1 MAMTHYL
8 NKIGDFFSMT
18 RRERIGTLVV
28 AALLAL
34 AVAAAVAVKHC
45 ARSSS
50 LPAGT
55 SAQIEQFKQQVAI
68 TEADTTRH
76 NHHKEH
82 KHAKKSPKESKKSPK
97 DSKKT
102 AKPSAG
108 NAPNR
113 LDEVPSF

>member
-1 MAMTHYL
+1 
-8 NKIGDFFSMT
+8 MT

-34 AVAAAVAVKHC
+34 AVAAIVAVKHC

-50 LPAGT
+50 LPADT

-82 KHAKKSPKESKKSPK
+82 KHAKKGPK
-97 DSKKT
+97 DSKKP
-102 AKPSAG
+102 AKPTAG